1 MAVPKPNVPSAPKTN
16 TGRLRKLLEMKGSTN
31 VVNDHKFDIPKVDLI
46 QSMFRGSDETR
57 AELKAMWDA
66 MPQEQKKALYL
77 QMVQEMPGARP
88 KASKPAEGEGPRP
101 YGKLSDEGKEIVQF
115 LSTGEIDPAR
125 AESFSK
131 GVTAPNSKTR
141 ADTPSRTFSDVDEE
155 IDNGAAAPV
164 EAAEELPGE
173 DVQAGRAKRP
183 LPKDIDLKGNNLHG
197 SDPRRATSSMEDR
210 QGFRVSSHPEIVDVP
225 GEDGT
230 STREVAK
237 VVDDYRLIPQDVARW
252 KKAEQG
258 IDPGGLDQGSKT
270 FTDPDTGATRQGMPG
285 RSAADRGEKSM
296 QESYDELINR
306 VILGQQGSPIFRPKM
321 GSNDDLN
328 TLYEMVRANPDKP
341 FHADPRVAFQTPD
354 QLAEVLY
361 NNMTQQPLLDSF
373 NPVSPTARKR
383 VLQGIEDE
391 NIDNRNLGIPPV
403 SQGQAAQFASEMGM
417 PTSRGAQRGPIE
429 QQAIDSLKSQII
441 QRWGGSGWGRKYDAD
456 GNLTDFG
463 TGTPDEP
470 TGLPAV
476 TQTEARVPEQPADQ
490 GLWTP
495 DESDPDELK
504 DMVEG
509 YRQAQY
515 RHGVQ
520 ERVGGL
526 PMDNPGNPDHYK
538 GFSKE
543 DLAERAS
550 RPTKDHRTQ
559 EEIDAANADKQAAWE
574 GNRERA
580 ATRFNSYTRDKDMKG
595 VIQTRRTAREV
606 QADLDRLYETGT
618 DEELAALKEELRQAK
633 MLDGLTSKLGKKAGK
648 KDKAPVVGTAEDKAA
663 VSTTGAKGE
672 KTGPI
677 TPRENF
683 GRIDTGDGSDGADV
697 SELPDVD
704 DVHEKAPIEPLKTDE
719 IDPLESAATEI
730 ADPDAPKVEPPKAEP
745 EVAKVEPEK
754 GDVEAEAVD
763 PKTGKPRS
771 RLGTAARWTG
781 GLAAAGLAGTAAL
794 NWLEQMGA
802 IPVQGNEALGAGGE
816 VPVAEEARPT
826 MTMEEE
832 PVSPYGP
839 GASYSPMSSTDRI
852 KLMRQINSIQP
863 NLGSQTAQSW
873 RF

>member
-1 MAVPKPNVPSAPKTN
+1 
-16 TGRLRKLLEMKGSTN
+16 
-31 VVNDHKFDIPKVDLI
+31 
-46 QSMFRGSDETR
+46 
-57 AELKAMWDA
+57 
-66 MPQEQKKALYL
+66 
-77 QMVQEMPGARP
+77 
-88 KASKPAEGEGPRP
+88 
-101 YGKLSDEGKEIVQF
+101 
-115 LSTGEIDPAR
+115 
-125 AESFSK
+125 
-131 GVTAPNSKTR
+131 
-141 ADTPSRTFSDVDEE
+141 
-155 IDNGAAAPV
+155 
-164 EAAEELPGE
+164 
-173 DVQAGRAKRP
+173 
-183 LPKDIDLKGNNLHG
+183 
-197 SDPRRATSSMEDR
+197 MEDR

-237 VVDDYRLIPQDVARW
+237 VVDDHRLIPQDVARW
-252 KKAEQG
+252 KKAEKG
-258 IDPGGLDQGSKT
+258 IDPGGLDQGSQT

-321 GSNDDLN
+321 GGNDDLN

-373 NPVSPTARKR
+373 NPVSPTARRR
-383 VLQGIEDE
+383 VVQGLEDE
-391 NIDNRNLGIPPV
+391 NVDNRNLGIPPV

-476 TQTEARVPEQPADQ
+476 TQTEARLPEQSADQ
-490 GLWTP
+490 GLYQP
-495 DESDPDELK
+495 DLDDPAKDIIDETHQAW
-504 DMVEG
+504 
-509 YRQAQY
+509 YRQ
-515 RHGVQ
+515 GVQ
-520 ERVGGL
+520 DRVGGL
-526 PMDNPGNPDHYK
+526 PMDNPGSPERSARSASGSGEKPDNR
-538 GFSKE
+538 S
-543 DLAERAS
+543 AEQIAQ
-550 RPTKDHRTQ
+550 D
-559 EEIDAANADKQAAWE
+559 NADKQAKFD
-574 GNRERA
+574 NDRERA

-595 VIQTRRTAREV
+595 VIQTRRTARQV
-606 QADLDRLYETGT
+606 QEDIDRIADTGT
-618 DEELAALKEELRQAK
+618 EEEIAALKDELRQAK
-633 MLDGLTSKLGKKAGK
+633 MLDGITSKLGKKAAK

-719 IDPLESAATEI
+719 IDPLESSASEI
-730 ADPDAPKVEPPKAEP
+730 VDPDAPKAEPPKAEP
-745 EVAKVEPEK
+745 EVAKVDPEK

-816 VPVAEEARPT
+816 VPVAEQARPT

-832 PVSPYGP
+832 FVSPYGSHVNFNP
-839 GASYSPMSSTDRI
+839 ISSEERI
-852 KLMRQINSIQP
+852 KLLQQLNSWKP
-863 NLGSQTAQSW
+863 NTGTQTAQSW
-873 RF
+873 RQ

>member
-1 MAVPKPNVPSAPKTN
+1 MAVPKPNVPSAPKAN

-31 VVNDHKFDIPKVDLI
+31 VVGDHKFDIPKVDLI

-66 MPQEQKKALYL
+66 MPRDQKKTLYL
-77 QMVQEMPGARP
+77 QMMEQMPN
-88 KASKPAEGEGPRP
+88 PRQ
-101 YGKLSDEGKEIVQF
+101 GGSKLSIEGQEILDFMVEGK
-115 LSTGEIDPAR
+115 IDPAR
-125 AESFSK
+125 QEAFNA
-131 GVTAPNSKTR
+131 GVTAPNDKTK

-164 EAAEELPGE
+164 EAADELPGE

-197 SDPRRATSSMEDR
+197 SDPRRATSAIEDR
-210 QGFRVSSHPEIVDVP
+210 QNFRVDKHAEIVDVP
-225 GEDGT
+225 GPDGT
-230 STREVAK
+230 TVERPVS
-237 VVDDYRLIPQDVARW
+237 VVDGHRLIPQDVARW

-270 FTDPDTGATRQGMPG
+270 FTDPDTGVTKQGMPG
-285 RSAADRGEKSM
+285 RSAADRGESSKA
-296 QESYDELINR
+296 EAYDDLIMR
-306 VILGQQGSPIFRPKM
+306 MILGQQGSPLYRPTR
-321 GSNDDLN
+321 GSSDEVMMA
-328 TLYEMVRANPDKP
+328 YEMLRANPNSP
-341 FHADPRVAFQTPD
+341 FHADPRVAFQNPD
-354 QLAEVLY
+354 QMAETLY
-361 NNMTQQPLLDSF
+361 NNLNQSKLLNAH
-373 NPVSPTARKR
+373 NPVSPLARR
-383 VLQGIEDE
+383 RALQGIEDE
-391 NIDNRNLGIPPV
+391 NIDNRNLGLPEV
-403 SQGQAAQFASEMGM
+403 SQGQAAQFASELGL

-429 QQAIDSLKSQII
+429 EQAIASLKNLIV
-441 QRWGGSGWGRKYDAD
+441 QRLGGSGWGRKYDAD

-470 TGLPAV
+470 TGLPGV
-476 TQTEARVPEQPADQ
+476 TSQGESRLPDQSADQ
-490 GLWTP
+490 GLWKP
-495 DESDPDELK
+495 DESDSDELK

-526 PMDNPGNPDHYK
+526 PRDKPGTPESSAATAREFTEKPDNR
-538 GFSKE
+538 S
-543 DLAERAS
+543 AEQIAQ
-550 RPTKDHRTQ
+550 D
-559 EEIDAANADKQAAWE
+559 NADKQAKFE
-574 GNRERA
+574 GDREQA

-606 QADLDRLYETGT
+606 QADLDRLYDTGT
-618 DEELAALKEELRQAK
+618 DEELSALKEELRQAK
-633 MLDGLTSKLGKKAGK
+633 MLDGLTSKLGKKASK

-745 EVAKVEPEK
+745 EAPKTEPEAPKVEPEK
-754 GDVEAEAVD
+754 GPEDVEAESVD

-781 GLAAAGLAGTAAL
+781 GLTAAGLAGTAAL

-816 VPVAEEARPT
+816 VPVAEQARPT

-832 PVSPYGP
+832 FVSPYGSHVNFNP
-839 GASYSPMSSTDRI
+839 ISSEERI
-852 KLMRQINSIQP
+852 KLLQQLNSWKP
-863 NLGSQTAQSW
+863 NAGTQTAQSW
-873 RF
+873 RQ